1 MKNIETLFI
10 YSLGIRLAP
19 VLITKVESVL
29 VYSSISHDD
38 ISLSYSVIG
47 LILQEIGETAH
58 LLSKIKCSILSKC
71 GGKETGANLLH
82 TSF

>member
-47 LILQEIGETAH
+47 LILQEMVR
-58 LLSKIKCSILSKC
+58 
-71 GGKETGANLLH
+71 LH
-82 TSF
+82 IY